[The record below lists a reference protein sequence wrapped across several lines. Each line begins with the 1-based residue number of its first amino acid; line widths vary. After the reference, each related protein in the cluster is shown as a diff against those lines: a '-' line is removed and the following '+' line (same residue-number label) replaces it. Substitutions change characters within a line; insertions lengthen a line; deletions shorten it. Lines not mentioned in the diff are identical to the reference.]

1 MRAQLCRVSAW
12 WPRLPKPPIRCTT
25 ARVSSRRL
33 ACTSAPASAS
43 CRPPR
48 STSRACPGMH
58 VGMNRY
64 RKSICMRCA
73 PRSQHALIPPPSPSH
88 PPTLPPMPSTS
99 GSPANKTAYGRRSV
113 DKGWSY
119 RGHTVDF
126 REQAPLPMPSAVLRR
141 DPCQAHAMS
150 HRCVASLRHI
160 AASHRCVTSPRRIAA
175 SHRRVACGSPH
186 PQCTPTVHLS
196 MHPQCTPSTM
206 ECRPPPPPTNRW
218 ARSSSTTPWCV

>member
-12 WPRLPKPPIRCTT
+12 WLRLPKPPIRCTT

-160 AASHRCVTSPRRIAA
+160 AASHRCVTSLRRMRQPTSTVYPNRAPLHA
-175 SHRRVACGSPH
+175 
-186 PQCTPTVHLS
+186 PTVHPID
-196 MHPQCTPSTM
+196 HGVQT
-206 ECRPPPPPTNRW
+206 PPPPTNRW